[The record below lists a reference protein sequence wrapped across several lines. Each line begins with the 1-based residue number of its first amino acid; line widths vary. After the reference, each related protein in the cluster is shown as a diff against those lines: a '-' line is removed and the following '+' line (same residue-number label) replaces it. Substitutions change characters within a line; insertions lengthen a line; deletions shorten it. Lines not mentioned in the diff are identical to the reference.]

1 MKLCFSLGIWCS
13 LLVLAP
19 AAMGASFSL
28 AEVVPTALAKNA
40 DLVAARLAID
50 EAQGRLVQSGRLTNP
65 ELEVEVKPQVNLG
78 GLGAQGV
85 FAVGFT
91 QRFPLTARLR
101 LEKEVS
107 RAALAVARAEVR
119 DAERRLATEALTG
132 AIGLLALDSQRNLK
146 ERQLANSRELA
157 AVAGK
162 SATLGEGSGVEAAQF
177 DLEAQE
183 LAVQRIQLETE
194 RAELVGS
201 LRPLLGVVA
210 SDSIEI
216 AGELSLAR
224 TPEATGETPLAARP
238 DYQAALARR
247 ETADRALA
255 LARANRWQD
264 IGVGVFGELQQQE
277 DDPLGVVN
285 DNFIGLRVSLPLPF
299 WNRNQGRI
307 QESVATVQ
315 RAERESEAL
324 AVRIRSEVEAAQRQM
339 ATTARLDMEVS
350 GVLLPNAAKLE
361 ERLEKLRSEGQA
373 TLTEVLRARER
384 RFRVES
390 IRLDARRDFHRA
402 SVRLDA
408 ATGMIVPDSHAH

>member
-1 MKLCFSLGIWCS
+1 MKLRFSLGFWCS
-13 LLVLAP
+13 LLVLSP
-19 AAMGASFSL
+19 TAMGASFSL

-119 DAERRLATEALTG
+119 DAERRLAAEALTG
-132 AIGLLALDSQRNLK
+132 AIGLLAMDSQRNLK
-146 ERQLANSRELA
+146 ERQLTNSRELA

-183 LAVQRIQLETE
+183 LAVQRTQLETE

-216 AGELSLAR
+216 AGELSPAR

-307 QESVATVQ
+307 QESAATVQ

-324 AVRIRSEVEAAQRQM
+324 AIRIRSEVEAAQRQM

-350 GVLLPNAAKLE
+350 GTLLPNAAKLE
-361 ERLEKLRSEGQA
+361 ERLETLRSEGQA

-402 SVRLDA
+402 RVRLDA